1 MAMTA
6 PKTPAEYAAELRA
19 EAEATPPG
27 PARNYLLWI
36 ADEWDKLIDG
46 VPARMLPAIQSGKLG
61 RRDR

>member
-1 MAMTA
+1 MAMSP
-6 PKTPAEYAAELRA
+6 PKTPAEYAAQLRA

-27 PARNYLLWI
+27 PERDNLLWI
-36 ADEWDKLIDG
+36 AKEWDKIIDG